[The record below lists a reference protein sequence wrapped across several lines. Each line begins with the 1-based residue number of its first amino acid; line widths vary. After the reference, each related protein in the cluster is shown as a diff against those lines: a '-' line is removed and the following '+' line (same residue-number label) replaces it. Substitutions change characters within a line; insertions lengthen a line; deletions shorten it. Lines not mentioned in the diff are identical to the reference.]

1 MENVIQFPYRFD
13 QKTLNPQALQVLQ
26 DSHRFQ
32 VLNWHRKARKTTLA
46 INQLIRW
53 AAAVR
58 APFWYVGPSY
68 GLAKDTI
75 WNDPRMFPYYIP
87 DWTNPNSTLIK
98 KRETELRVDFLTSGG
113 QIYVYGSDRPELMRG
128 PNPMGVVIDEYA
140 VMRFEVWEEIIQ
152 PVMRS
157 NPQAWCWFLFTPRGK

>member
-53 AAAVR
+53 ANVVR

-68 GLAKDTI
+68 GLAKKTI
-75 WNDPRMFPYYIP
+75 WDDPRMLPYYIQDWHNP
-87 DWTNPNSTLIK
+87 DSTLIT
-98 KRETELRVDFLTSGG
+98 KRETELRVDFKTSGG
-113 QIYVYGSDRPELMRG
+113 QLYVFGADRPDLMRG
-128 PNPMGVVIDEYA
+128 PNPFGVVLDEYS
-140 VMRFEVWEEIIQ
+140 VMKEVVW
-152 PVMRS
+152 
-157 NPQAWCWFLFTPRGK
+157 ND